1 MRASACLFPFC
12 LLLVACGA
20 PTSQAPA
27 PVTAPV
33 AVSASALSSDPAA
46 ERFATAYRRIFCKAN
61 YGYDPDGTMEALKEP
76 LQTMK
81 QLQKMGS
88 DRLVLYL
95 QILSD
100 HGFAS
105 LGEFDQKAAEL
116 REDKAYWSDLENGLM
131 DDLANCK

>member
-1 MRASACLFPFC
+1 MRASQWLFPFC
-12 LLLVACGA
+12 LVLVACGA

-27 PVTAPV
+27 SGAVPVV
-33 AVSASALSSDPAA
+33 AAARVSSADPAA

-116 REDKAYWSDLENGLM
+116 REDKAFWSDLENGLM